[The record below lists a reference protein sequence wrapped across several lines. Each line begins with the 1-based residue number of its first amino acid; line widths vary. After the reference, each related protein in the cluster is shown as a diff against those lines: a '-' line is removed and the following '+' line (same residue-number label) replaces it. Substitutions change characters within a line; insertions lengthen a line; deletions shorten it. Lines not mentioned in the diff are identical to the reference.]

1 MMKKAFNLLAST
13 SVVVALV
20 APAYAQSAL
29 TGVDALDDKITEIQ
43 DNVSEDL
50 AKANDAERF
59 SVARLPQ
66 GFRGS
71 LSASSSATSGNT
83 NNRNLSIAGR
93 LSYGVGSW
101 NHSIGFAT
109 EYGKE
114 DDVTSK
120 KQAYATYE
128 TNRYFSDNFYAFG
141 TGRFQYD
148 AFATNEQDAFV
159 GFGPGF
165 RILNSEN
172 VSWRVQAGPGA
183 RFTKDQAGVETT
195 EMSGILSSRLYYKL
209 SDVMSI
215 TNDTDVL
222 ASKGSEIASND
233 FGINYKI
240 SDALSTRLSYQTD
253 YNSKPANGFE
263 KMDNTFG
270 ASLVLGF

>member
-1 MMKKAFNLLAST
+1 MKKAVTFLAST
-13 SVVVALV
+13 SVILALS
-20 APAYAQSAL
+20 APAFAQTAL

-43 DNVSEDL
+43 DNVTDDL
-50 AKANDAERF
+50 AKANDTERF
-59 SVARLPQ
+59 SVAKLPQ
-66 GFRGS
+66 GFSGS

-83 NNRNLSIAGR
+83 DNRNLSIAGR
-93 LSYGVGSW
+93 MSYGTGAW
-101 NHSIGFAT
+101 NHSIGVAA

-114 DDVTSK
+114 DGTTNK

-128 TNRYFSDNFYAFG
+128 ANRYFSDSLYAFG

-148 AFATNEQDAFV
+148 GFASNEQDAFI

-165 RILNSEN
+165 RIVNTEN
-172 VSWRVQAGPGA
+172 VSWRVQAGPGV
-183 RFTKDQAGVETT
+183 RYTKDQAGNTATET
-195 EMSGILSSRLYYKL
+195 SGILSSRLYYKL
-209 SDVMSI
+209 TDVMSI

-253 YNSKPANGFE
+253 YNSKPEAGFE